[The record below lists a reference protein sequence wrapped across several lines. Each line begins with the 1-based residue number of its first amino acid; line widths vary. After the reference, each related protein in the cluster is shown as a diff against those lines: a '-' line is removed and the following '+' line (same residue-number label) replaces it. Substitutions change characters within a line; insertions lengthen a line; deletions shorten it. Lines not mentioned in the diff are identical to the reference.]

1 MDAPEVNA
9 PDPFDPPVATES
21 APVEA
26 PEPAEPVHLPPKE
39 APKVEWSY
47 VHFVSGKPPRR
58 FMGLSTVSAVA
69 RSSGGVVYVFASTE
83 PYAVEEFQYVLTS
96 GSVRRVLYNPRT
108 GAVVQVFNPTEH
120 LTPGQMMYSRGALF
134 TDEATPAESSLVK
147 QLTGGDEIYVRDL
160 YGEGRVMTGDE
171 RLIRLDAL
179 APHAPATA
187 PEQPAREAQPRQ
199 PAKTETK
206 LFPKF
211 IRDCLDVRDKLS
223 AAQSSSLKD
232 MHRAYVRWRRERPE
246 EGEPLTSGEFRTQ
259 MIGMWGDPVTVAHTE
274 RWTGRVLKSAAP
286 ESPDDDDATSDSDSD
301 DAELDESESVGAE
314 DSPPDPAP
322 VPNSKSIGRGDNSA
336 HRGGHRG
343 GRTDGSRFPVAS
355 GRGRG
360 RHPGK

>member
-21 APVEA
+21 APVEVH
-26 PEPAEPVHLPPKE
+26 EPAEPVHHPPTKE
-39 APKVEWSY
+39 ATKFEWSY

-58 FMGLSTVSAVA
+58 YSDLSEVSSEALHT
-69 RSSGGVVYVFASTE
+69 GGVVYVFVSTE
-83 PYAVEEFQYVLTS
+83 PYAVEEFQYVMT
-96 GSVRRVLYNPRT
+96 SVRRVLYNPRT
-108 GAVVQVFNPTEH
+108 GAVVQVFNSSEN
-120 LTPGQMMYSRGALF
+120 LTPGQLMYTRGALF
-134 TDEATPAESSLVK
+134 SDAIEAAIENPVTTHERPPPPEPPAPIR
-147 QLTGGDEIYVRDL
+147 QPR
-160 YGEGRVMTGDE
+160 E
-171 RLIRLDAL
+171 RE
-179 APHAPATA
+179 APRPA
-187 PEQPAREAQPRQ
+187 PEPDAPQ

-314 DSPPDPAP
+314 DSPPTPDPAP
-322 VPNSKSIGRGDNSA
+322 APSSKSIGRGDDSA

-343 GRTDGSRFPVAS
+343 RRNDGPRFPVAS

>member
-9 PDPFDPPVATES
+9 PDPFDPPVANES

-134 TDEATPAESSLVK
+134 TDEASPAESSMVK

-160 YGEGRVMTGDE
+160 YGEGHVMTGDE
-171 RLIRLDAL
+171 RLIRLEAL
-179 APHAPATA
+179 ASHAPAAA